1 MRIWYKYPIY
11 IVIHVLSGVVAY
23 FIPAIIPLVLLYHA
37 LQYMHDV
44 RFFGFQGE
52 IREGNSFEHTLL
64 KLLEILAGYL
74 LVKLI
79 MKP

>member
-1 MRIWYKYPIY
+1 MRIWYKDPIY
-11 IVIHVLSGVVAY
+11 VVIHVLSGVVAY
-23 FIPAIIPLVLLYHA
+23 FIPAIIPLLLLYHG
-37 LQYMHDV
+37 LQYLYNI

-52 IREGNSFEHTLL
+52 IREGNSFEHSLV
-64 KLLEILAGYL
+64 KLLEILAGFL

>member
-1 MRIWYKYPIY
+1 MRIWYKDPIY
-11 IVIHVLSGVVAY
+11 VLIHVLSGVVAY
-23 FIPAIIPLVLLYHA
+23 FVPAIIPLLLFYHG
-37 LQYMHDV
+37 LQYLHDV

-52 IREGNSFEHTLL
+52 IREGNSFEHTLV
-64 KLLEILAGYL
+64 KLLEILAGFL